1 MGRLSRFMV
10 PAAGV
15 AVLVASARGCQ
26 TCDVGPTE
34 ERVFRTFNDAPQQLH
49 IPVWAVMQS
58 GSLAGVY
65 IVAGALLS
73 RGRRREAGT
82 VAAVGTAVWGG
93 VKALKPM
100 IGRGRPSR
108 HLGDVA
114 VRGEAQTG
122 LGFPSGH
129 AAVALTVGLIATHRS
144 SGTAKALAVAGA
156 GVTGAARM
164 YVGAHLPLDVAG
176 GLAIGLLSG
185 CAANAILGPGSADPM
200 ANFGGQRAH

>member
-1 MGRLSRFMV
+1 MGRASRLLV
-10 PAAGV
+10 PTAAV
-15 AVLVASARGCQ
+15 AVLVASARRCS
-26 TCDVGPTE
+26 DSEVRPLE
-34 ERVFRTFNDAPQQLH
+34 ERVFRFFNDGPEQLH

-65 IVAGALLS
+65 VVAGELLR
-73 RGRRREAGT
+73 RGRRPEAGA
-82 VAAVGTAVWGG
+82 VAVAGTAVWGG
-93 VKALKPM
+93 VKVVKPYV
-100 IGRGRPSR
+100 GRGRPSR
-108 HLGDVA
+108 HLDDVA

-129 AAVALTVGLIATHRS
+129 AAVALTVGLIAANRS
-144 SGTAKALAVAGA
+144 RGWVKALAVVSA

-185 CAANAILGPGSADPM
+185 GAARTMLGARET
-200 ANFGGQRAH
+200 A